1 MHIVTGFWFC
11 MLAISLICT
20 FGSDASDKEHNTYAS
35 VAAVS
40 LLIMILIVGHWIAV
54 LLGRL

>member
-1 MHIVTGFWFC
+1 MHIATGFWFC
-11 MLAISLICT
+11 VLAISLICT
-20 FGSDASDKEHNTYAS
+20 FGSDAGTKEHNAYAS

-40 LLIMILIVGHWIAV
+40 LLIMVLIAGHWLAV